1 MWDLPGPRIEPVSP
15 ALAGRFLTTVP
26 PGKSL
31 MLFYFLH
38 KVSLYL
44 FFFCLLAFGLPLL
57 GEEEQGFVSLVPESD
72 TGLVHGRSSGNNL

>member
-1 MWDLPGPRIEPVSP
+1 
-15 ALAGRFLTTVP
+15 
-26 PGKSL
+26 